1 MSGGRQ
7 ERPPRTTA
15 EWWTFAVSVAL
26 VGLVAGL
33 IVLSWATGPSGPA
46 LLEAGQSGPVVRTG
60 GAYRVP
66 FEVRNT
72 GGEPA
77 NNVQV
82 VGELEIDGTLEGEGE
97 QSVMF
102 LSAGER
108 ETGAFLFPADPALGV
123 VTISVASY
131 SEP

>member
-1 MSGGRQ
+1 MSDERE

-15 EWWTFAVSVAL
+15 EWWTFAASVVL
-26 VGLVAGL
+26 VGVVAGL
-33 IVLSWATGPSGPA
+33 IVLSWVTGPPGPA

-60 GAYRVP
+60 SAYRVP
-66 FEVRNT
+66 FEVRNA

-82 VGELEIDGTLEGEGE
+82 VAELVIDGTLEGEGE

-102 LSAGER
+102 LSAGES
-108 ETGAFLFPADPALGV
+108 ETGAFLFPADPSLGV